1 MKETSPE
8 RKSSLIFP
16 PTDSL
21 NAYLVIQRA
30 YNVVNRTVS
39 KKLAHWKLSVP
50 KYGVILQ
57 LYDHETLPLSELS
70 KLIFCGNSNLT
81 ALVDRMERDGLV
93 QRINNENDR
102 RVKEI
107 RLTEKGRELA
117 PKVIAQYRPFLQQ
130 MMNGLSPEEQRVL
143 TDLLTRLKERLE
155 EG

>member
-1 MKETSPE
+1 MKEILSE
-8 RKSSLIFP
+8 KKSSSIFP
-16 PTDSL
+16 PTEAL
-21 NAYLVIQRA
+21 NAYLAIQRT

-39 KKLAHWKLSVP
+39 KKLAKWRLSVP

-57 LYDHETLPLSELS
+57 LYDHETLALSELS

-93 QRINNENDR
+93 QRLNNENDR

-117 PKVIAQYRPFLQQ
+117 PKVIGEYRPFLHQ
-130 MMNGLSPEEQRVL
+130 MMGRLSPEEQRVL
-143 TDLLTRLKERLE
+143 IDLLTRLKERLE

>member
-1 MKETSPE
+1 MKEIPSE
-8 RKSSLIFP
+8 KKSSSIFP
-16 PTDSL
+16 PTEAL
-21 NAYLVIQRA
+21 NAYLAIQRT

-39 KKLAHWKLSVP
+39 KKLEKWRLSVP

-93 QRINNENDR
+93 QRVNNENAR

-117 PKVIAQYRPFLQQ
+117 PKVIAEYRPFLHQ
-130 MMNGLSPEEQRVL
+130 MMSRLSPEEQRVL
-143 TDLLTRLKERLE
+143 KDLLTRLKERLE
-155 EG
+155 EL